1 MTAVIQRAKREP
13 LDFMNP
19 TMTAVRIH
27 RLRARTRAT
36 RFRPSVEPKM
46 IPLRRKFA
54 EVLNRM
60 YGLTIAEA
68 KALLPVSYSGD
79 GSGRRYYL
87 IVRRVDRFLESEM
100 PTL

>member
-1 MTAVIQRAKREP
+1 MTTLARVRREP
-13 LDFMNP
+13 LDLMNP
-19 TMTAVRIH
+19 KMTAVRIH
-27 RLRARTRAT
+27 RLRGRTHAVRL
-36 RFRPSVEPKM
+36 RPPNVEPRM
-46 IPLRRKFA
+46 IPLKRKFA
-54 EVLNRM
+54 ELLKRM

-87 IVRRVDRFLESEM
+87 IVRRVDRFLESEL

>member
-1 MTAVIQRAKREP
+1 MTSVARGNREP
-13 LDFMNP
+13 LDLMNAR
-19 TMTAVRIH
+19 MTAVRIH
-27 RLRARTRAT
+27 RLRRRTRGIALG
-36 RFRPSVEPKM
+36 PSSVEPKM
-46 IPLRRKFA
+46 IPLRRTFA
-54 EVLNRM
+54 ELLKRM

>member
-1 MTAVIQRAKREP
+1 MTTVARAKREP
-13 LDFMNP
+13 LDLTNP
-19 TMTAVRIH
+19 RMTAVRIH
-27 RLRARTRAT
+27 RLRRIGVVTLR
-36 RFRPSVEPKM
+36 RQPSVEPRM
-46 IPLRRKFA
+46 IPLKRKFA
-54 EVLNRM
+54 ELLSRM

-100 PTL
+100 PSL

>member
-1 MTAVIQRAKREP
+1 
-13 LDFMNP
+13 
-19 TMTAVRIH
+19 
-27 RLRARTRAT
+27 
-36 RFRPSVEPKM
+36 M
-46 IPLRRKFA
+46 IPLKRKFA
-54 EVLNRM
+54 ELLRRM